1 MKMMIDG
8 IVRGRTLRF
17 LPAVALAAAVFVA
30 LSANA
35 EGTGPF
41 GYPNLFLNPDF
52 ESATIAENSNSG
64 KWGYFEKGLIS
75 LENWTGYGKA
85 GIAKFGNTT
94 WDPSLPDTDEYVV
107 FIQMA
112 KGFARWQ
119 RALPTA
125 LRISSRPLR
134 LRQRGFTHS
143 PASMRRVGPTIPT
156 LRVSVFSWSAAMSR
170 MYLKRL
176 YCSHATAA
184 TGTSCAT

>member
-94 WDPSLPDTDEYVV
+94 WDPSLPDTDEYLV

-112 KGFARWQ
+112 KGFADGASYIEQTVTPETTGLYAFTCQYATRWTYNPN
-119 RALPTA
+119 A
-125 LRISSRPLR
+125 SRL
-134 LRQRGFTHS
+134 GF
-143 PASMRRVGPTIPT
+143 P
-156 LRVSVFSWSAAMSR
+156 WSAAMSR